1 MKDLLSRAN
10 STENILREAGEHQ
23 TADLIHELIVAINEK
38 PVISFTGRVQR
49 IDGVVTVENNT
60 LLLNCLKESLEV
72 LLWCERRMMSPSLSK
87 YPREAAQA
95 VQTVISKYESF

>member
-1 MKDLLSRAN
+1 MKHLIQKAN
-10 STENILREAGEHQ
+10 RTENILREAGEHQ
-23 TADLIHELIVAINEK
+23 TADLIHELIIAINEK
-38 PVISFTGRVQR
+38 TIISFTGSIQR